1 MCVPPR
7 PDQAGRLPHTDP
19 LRPGRSASANRGRPG
34 SFISDPAVACPAAA
48 SPVLASPV
56 AAFQAPYSGRSPP
69 PDVPTFSPPWPPRS
83 SRVAR
88 PGRLRNRHPH
98 PASRASAVSCGSLEP
113 NHRNKKAPSRGIPCG
128 DDTNKIVR
136 LRSLSR
142 AMIPLVGSWTRA
154 VPGRSHRVWSY
165 GVSEAHAGRRFL
177 ALLIRTGRLLKT
189 GIWGPFSSR
198 FRTRVMVTVA
208 ASRLMASSLARG

>member
-7 PDQAGRLPHTDP
+7 PDQAGRLSHTDP

-34 SFISDPAVACPAAA
+34 SFISDPAAACPVPAA
-48 SPVLASPV
+48 PV
-56 AAFQAPYSGRSPP
+56 ATFKPPYSGRSPP
-69 PDVPTFSPPWPPRS
+69 PAVPTFSPPWPPRS

-88 PGRLRNRHPH
+88 PGPLRNRHPR

-142 AMIPLVGSWTRA
+142 AMIALVGSWTRA
-154 VPGRSHRVWSY
+154 VPGMSQRVWSY

-177 ALLIRTGRLLKT
+177 ALLNPDGTFAQNGNLGAILQQVSNPSYGYGR
-189 GIWGPFSSR
+189 GF
-198 FRTRVMVTVA
+198 
-208 ASRLMASSLARG
+208 ASDGK